1 MCLLQDNIL
10 CVGGDNCN
18 GFYLINTLE
27 SQIIKYILG
36 PKRIYSIEKGIN
48 DTLICSIIDE
58 NNNNSLRVYK
68 YKEQQQ
74 FEIIEINEK
83 AHEKNIYSCVELEN
97 GIIASGGNDNLIKL
111 WKSNII

>member
-1 MCLLQDNIL
+1 MVLKI
-10 CVGGDNCN
+10 
-18 GFYLINTLE
+18 
-27 SQIIKYILG
+27 
-36 PKRIYSIEKGIN
+36 IYSIEKDIN
-48 DTLICSIIDE
+48 DTLIFLIIDE

-97 GIIASGGNDNLIKL
+97 GIIASGGNDNLIRL